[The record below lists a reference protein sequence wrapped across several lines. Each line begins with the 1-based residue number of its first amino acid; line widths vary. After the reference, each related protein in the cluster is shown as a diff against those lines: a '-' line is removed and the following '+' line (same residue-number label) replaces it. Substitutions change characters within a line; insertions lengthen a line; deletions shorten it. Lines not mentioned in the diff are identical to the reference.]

1 MIIDHLVQCNI
12 QQDKSSLYQQLN
24 DLQMKYYSY
33 LFESSKVLLQNFQES
48 YYSGQS
54 DLPDFQKEEVYLYP
68 HPASREC
75 ESLEHHYKHTKT
87 TIMKKEEFDVSLV
100 MKMPRYTIAFRYNQ
114 LAQAVLQGIE
124 STDVETTPNI
134 TSRKVPKSMAK
145 NIDGCISLNNPFVMT
160 FDTNLSY
167 F

>member
-75 ESLEHHYKHTKT
+75 EYLEYHYKHTET
-87 TIMKKEEFDVSLV
+87 TIMKKKSL
-100 MKMPRYTIAFRYNQ
+100 MY
-114 LAQAVLQGIE
+114 LW
-124 STDVETTPNI
+124 
-134 TSRKVPKSMAK
+134 
-145 NIDGCISLNNPFVMT
+145 
-160 FDTNLSY
+160 
-167 F
+167 